1 MDSLYDN
8 MAKLEGFFMKLVQ
21 LIRYLFQVMVLVAV
35 FCLIGSIGAWET
47 GSINF
52 PQLLLQLILF
62 SGCALFASHLSH
74 QRFFIRVRR
83 RRPVRRFVQ
92 SRIPRAAVSP
102 PPIRSEVVS
111 CTPSHPFQIE
121 WRRIFFFGGAAF
133 LHKSL

>member
-1 MDSLYDN
+1 
-8 MAKLEGFFMKLVQ
+8 MKLVQ

-83 RRPVRRFVQ
+83 RRPVRAVRPEPHPQ
-92 SRIPRAAVSP
+92 SRRVAAAHSV
-102 PPIRSEVVS
+102 
-111 CTPSHPFQIE
+111 
-121 WRRIFFFGGAAF
+121 
-133 LHKSL
+133 